1 MHVISVQTTR
11 QFQFINITQ
20 KVREVVEQD
29 EIEDG
34 NVILYVPHTTAG
46 ITINEGADPSVVED
60 ILSELNKLIPLNGG
74 YKHLEGNAAAHIK
87 SSLIGC
93 SEEVIVED
101 GRLVLGTWQAIFFCE
116 FDGPRNR
123 QVYVKTV
130 ERKMENG

>member
-20 KVREVVEQD
+20 KVREVVERD

-60 ILSELNKLIPLNGG
+60 ILSELNKLIPLNSG

-130 ERKMENG
+130 ERKTENG